1 MKHIAGLMLM
11 VVLAAGGC
19 VVRELTIR
27 SEPPGAT
34 VYINGREA
42 GKTPHT
48 ETFDFYGS
56 REVVLRN
63 EGYLTASSIVQLKV
77 PWYELFP
84 LDLVSEIL
92 LPVRLHNRHEFTFNL
107 KPLPER
113 APEGLLERAQK
124 ARANE

>member
-1 MKHIAGLMLM
+1 MILAMAAL
-11 VVLAAGGC
+11 LAASGC
-19 VVRELTIR
+19 VIRELVIR

-56 REVVLRN
+56 REIALRMDGYFTATRVVKL
-63 EGYLTASSIVQLKV
+63 AV
-77 PWYELFP
+77 PWFEYFP
-84 LDLVSEIL
+84 LDLVSELL
-92 LPVRLHNRHEFTFNL
+92 LPLRLRNRHEFTFEL

-113 APEGLLERAQK
+113 APEGLLERAGR
-124 ARANE
+124 ARADE